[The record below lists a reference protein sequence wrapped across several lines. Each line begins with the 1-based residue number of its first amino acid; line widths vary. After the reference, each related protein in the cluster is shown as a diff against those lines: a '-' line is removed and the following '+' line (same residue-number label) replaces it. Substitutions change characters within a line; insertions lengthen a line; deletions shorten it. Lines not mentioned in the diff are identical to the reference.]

1 MIIKSQNK
9 LSFLILIRPKLFN
22 VNNTSYFTV
31 ESSIKENIHPNA
43 YLKNIRN
50 VHCGLL
56 ARTKILVL
64 LESQGLNAS
73 KIAKESGLSY
83 GIVAYHLKLLK
94 IEGSVERKGNRR
106 YVWLTT
112 GLGQK
117 RLG

>member
-1 MIIKSQNK
+1 M
-9 LSFLILIRPKLFN
+9 
-22 VNNTSYFTV
+22 
-31 ESSIKENIHPNA
+31 HPNA
-43 YLKNIRN
+43 YLKKIRN

-64 LESQGLNAS
+64 LESQGFNAS

-83 GIVAYHLKLLK
+83 GVVSYHLKLLK
-94 IEGSVERKGNRR
+94 NEGTVERKGNRR
-106 YVWLTT
+106 YVWLAT